1 MESTTY
7 VRFTKTTLIPIE
19 EDESIKDA
27 IARADI
33 LDFYEALEYQLIT
46 EIVDEA
52 GNIIEEV

>member
-1 MESTTY
+1 MGSTTY

-27 IARADI
+27 IERADI
-33 LDFYEALEYQLIT
+33 LDSDGALEYQLIT

-52 GNIIEEV
+52 GDVIEEV

>member
-19 EDESIKDA
+19 EGESIKDA
-27 IARADI
+27 IERADI
-33 LDFYEALEYQLIT
+33 LDSDGALEYQLIT

-52 GNIIEEV
+52 GDVIEEV